1 MALTKEKFL
10 AIYSN
15 LPINARKEI
24 IVVLDKNPI
33 TWNVAYLEI
42 SGNTALGKE
51 ILKMIDSLGVI
62 DDK

>member
-1 MALTKEKFL
+1 MTLTKEKFL

-15 LPINARKEI
+15 LPINVRKEI

-33 TWNVAYLEI
+33 SWNVAYLEI
-42 SGNTALGKE
+42 SGNTLLGKE
-51 ILKMIDSLGVI
+51 ILKTIDSLGII